1 MLDFIQQGAQLIGT
15 SGASLNKKGET
26 DMPVTQMIELYIG
39 DLVRRTH
46 PWDGSVNAGSP
57 VGPLLMVRKI
67 YPNEPFA
74 ICELSDGKTE
84 FECNLEKYSISL
96 DEQAA

>member
-1 MLDFIQQGAQLIGT
+1 
-15 SGASLNKKGET
+15 
-26 DMPVTQMIELYIG
+26 MPVTQLIQLYVG

-46 PWDGSVNAGSP
+46 PWDGSEQAGMP
-57 VGPLLMVRKI
+57 VGPLLTVRKI
-67 YPNEPFA
+67 YPNEPYA

-84 FECNLEKYSISL
+84 FECNLEKFSISL